1 MANDLVTT
9 VKGWINQ
16 VTGVA
21 VSLIALAVV
30 LQVLFGDTVVF
41 LPVDVIGNITG
52 LVASLGSQGLVGL
65 VALGVIYWIFTKKD
79 S

>member
-1 MANDLVTT
+1 MADVIAS
-9 VKGWINQ
+9 VKGWINKISE
-16 VTGVA
+16 VA

-30 LQVLFGDTVVF
+30 LQVLFGSEMIF
-41 LPVDVIGNITG
+41 LPVDVIGNITS

-79 S
+79 

>member
-1 MANDLVTT
+1 MAEVIAS
-9 VKGWINQ
+9 VKGWINKISE
-16 VTGVA
+16 VA

-30 LQVLFGDTVVF
+30 LQVLFGSEMIF
-41 LPVDVIGNITG
+41 LPVDVIGNITS

-79 S
+79 